1 MSRDNHARGALGGA
15 ASLILSRLEG
25 VRGRASGQWSAR
37 CPAHADR
44 APSLSIRELQDGRVL
59 VHCFSG
65 CSIHSV
71 LSALDLDMSD
81 LFPEKT
87 DFQSG
92 VKRPRL
98 ITAGQALELLA
109 SEALLVSIVAFDI
122 GLRRKPNLLDIDR
135 VALAYG
141 RIAAIRAEV
150 NI

>member
-1 MSRDNHARGALGGA
+1 
-15 ASLILSRLEG
+15 
-25 VRGRASGQWSAR
+25 
-37 CPAHADR
+37 
-44 APSLSIRELQDGRVL
+44 
-59 VHCFSG
+59 
-65 CSIHSV
+65 
-71 LSALDLDMSD
+71 MSD

-122 GLRRKPNLLDIDR
+122 GLRRKLNLLDIDR